1 MLKLKELLKLN
12 GIEFHGQNSISEEA
26 VSLGKKI
33 EQQRQRSYHKRPQAV
48 VNNFPENQDA
58 FKKPNVLS
66 GNLASKNVGT
76 YRNKNNK
83 VFLIGDNL
91 KEIGLILNV
100 SQELMP
106 NSWIITLFPC

>member
-1 MLKLKELLKLN
+1 MALN
-12 GIEFHGQNSISEEA
+12 SMDRIQFQKRPCPQE
-26 VSLGKKI
+26 KKI

-66 GNLASKNVGT
+66 GNLASKNEGT

-83 VFLIGDNL
+83 VFLIGD
-91 KEIGLILNV
+91 
-100 SQELMP
+100 SH
-106 NSWIITLFPC
+106 